1 MTPPPQPT
9 GYDSAFP
16 PTATL
21 PMSDLPLSSY
31 TVLDL
36 TIARAGPTAARLLA
50 DWGANVVRV
59 EAPRTG
65 RGLTGARRGP
75 DEQNLHRNKRS
86 IAIDLKDA
94 AGHAAF
100 MRLVE
105 QADVI
110 VENFRAD
117 VKHRL
122 RIDYAAVRE
131 VNPAIVYASISGFG
145 QTGPYSERAGVDQIV
160 QGMSGLMSVTGTDDS
175 GPLRVGIAISDT
187 SAGMF
192 LGQGI
197 LLALLHRERTG
208 EGQWVHTSLLEAML
222 NKLDFQ
228 GARYTMLGDVPQ
240 PQGNDHPTATPMGT
254 YACADGLV
262 NIAASSDRMWQ
273 DFCRAVEAPHLL
285 NAEHYASFRGRR
297 EHKEQLKCDME
308 GVLSRFTVAEL
319 IERLN
324 AVGVPCGP
332 INSIADGFDNPQAQF
347 LRMTKPAPHREL
359 GDLHLIRS
367 PINLSGFPHAERF
380 DCAAPDPGQ
389 DTGEVLQEFGFS
401 RQEIDEL
408 RQARAVA

>member
-1 MTPPPQPT
+1 MP
-9 GYDSAFP
+9 
-16 PTATL
+16 
-21 PMSDLPLSSY
+21 DLPLEPY

-59 EAPRTG
+59 EAPGTG

-86 IAIDLKDA
+86 VAIDLKDA

-105 QADVI
+105 RADVI

-131 VNPAIVYASISGFG
+131 VNPAIIYASISGFG
-145 QTGPYSERAGVDQIV
+145 QEGPYSERPGVDQIV
-160 QGMSGLMSVTGTDDS
+160 QGMSGLMSVTGTEES

-187 SAGMF
+187 AAGMF

-228 GARYTMLGDVPQ
+228 GARYTMEGDVAK

-254 YACADGLV
+254 FACADGLV
-262 NIAASSDRMWQ
+262 NIAASSDRMWRG
-273 DFCRAVEAPHLL
+273 FCRATEAPHLL
-285 NAEHYASFRGRR
+285 EDERFASFRGRR
-297 EHKEQLKCDME
+297 EHRARLTCEME
-308 GVLSRFTVAEL
+308 AVLARFTVDEL
-319 IERLN
+319 VDRLN
-324 AVGVPCGP
+324 GAGVPCGP
-332 INSIADGFDNPQAQF
+332 INSIAGGFENPQARH
-347 LRMTKPAPHREL
+347 LKMTKPARHREL
-359 GDLHLIRS
+359 GDLRLIRS
-367 PINLSGFPHAERF
+367 PINLSRFPHAERF
-380 DCAAPDPGQ
+380 DRAAPDPGQ
-389 DTGEVLQEFGFS
+389 DTREVLAEFGFS
-401 RQEIDEL
+401 PHEIDAL
-408 RQARAVA
+408 RRAEAVA